1 MSDKEE
7 TYATDEYKDF
17 NQNLIEEFR
26 ANEGK
31 VGGMFE
37 GATLLLLTTKG
48 AKSGDPRIAP
58 LAYTTD
64 NDHMVV
70 VASKGGAPTNPDWYH
85 NVLANPDVTVEVGTE
100 SFPARATVPERAERD
115 RLFNKMAEMM
125 PGFAEYQRNTERLIP
140 VIVLERTA

>member
-1 MSDKEE
+1 LGSRR
-7 TYATDEYKDF
+7 KDRGRKKRR
-17 NQNLIEEFR
+17 ND
-26 ANEGK
+26 
-31 VGGMFE
+31 VGQG
-37 GATLLLLTTKG
+37 
-48 AKSGDPRIAP
+48 R
-58 LAYTTD
+58 
-64 NDHMVV
+64 N
-70 VASKGGAPTNPDWYH
+70 SKGGAPTNPDWYH